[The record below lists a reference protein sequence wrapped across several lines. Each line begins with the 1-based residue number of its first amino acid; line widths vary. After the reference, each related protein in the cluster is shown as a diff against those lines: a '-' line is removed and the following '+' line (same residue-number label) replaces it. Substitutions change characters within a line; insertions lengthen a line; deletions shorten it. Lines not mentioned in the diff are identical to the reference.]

1 MPSLFILTY
10 ANVLIFVWLFDWF
23 HDDLFSQKKK
33 EIGFMI
39 WEGGHGKR
47 DESHFLFLTA
57 VTLAASPTDFA
68 ASVRLIEFRWFF
80 RSKREGGWEFITNFV
95 LDSSL
100 V

>member
-1 MPSLFILTY
+1 
-10 ANVLIFVWLFDWF
+10 
-23 HDDLFSQKKK
+23 
-33 EIGFMI
+33 MI

-100 V
+100 IQGSELTGTLKTFVNKLF